1 MMKSKFLI
9 SLSFV
14 IVIIFSYG
22 IIVGHYQIFPFE
34 ILSDLN
40 KIIKNEQIQSES
52 RPQIYQDL
60 SKVNDLIGIH
70 SKNDIQTKRLLL
82 NNYIWPNDDLPFNKM
97 PTNYSI
103 NIQDN
108 LFSDIDSL
116 LQINSYVVEMTYEMN
131 SISYL
136 FLPKISNDKL
146 IIYHQGHT
154 SSSLR
159 GPDSHSFEQDKE
171 IIKSF
176 LDNNYSVL
184 IFSMPGHGMN
194 NEPVVD
200 VPNLGK
206 ITLNS
211 HNHFKLIESE
221 NLKPIKFF
229 IEPVIITL
237 NHIKLN
243 HNFESFNM
251 VGLSGGGWTTVIISA
266 LDDRIEKSYSVAG
279 SFPIWMR
286 SDLSNFGDYEQ
297 TIPEFYQIANYEE
310 LYIMGSYGDDRNL
323 ILFYNEFDPCCFS
336 GDLYKKF
343 PFKNIIQEK
352 LQILGKGHFD
362 VIIDYEQ
369 NEHIISDFTINQILL
384 FLKSE

>member
-1 MMKSKFLI
+1 MKSKTLI
-9 SLSFV
+9 SLTFV

-22 IIVGHYQIFPFE
+22 IVVGHYQIFPFE
-34 ILSDLN
+34 ILSDFN
-40 KIIKNEQIQSES
+40 KIIKNNQIQSES

-60 SKVNDLIGIH
+60 SQINDLISIY
-70 SKNDIQTKRLLL
+70 SKNDIETKKLLL
-82 NNYIWPNDDLPFNKM
+82 NNYIWPNNDLPFNKM
-97 PTNYSI
+97 PTNYST

-116 LQINSYVVEMTYEMN
+116 LQINSYVVEMNYEMN

-171 IIKSF
+171 IIETF
-176 LDNNYSVL
+176 LDNDYSVL
-184 IFSMPGHGMN
+184 IFSMPGQGMN
-194 NEPVVD
+194 NEPVVE

-211 HNHFKLIESE
+211 HNHFKLIESKD
-221 NLKPIKFF
+221 LKPIKFF

-237 NHIKLN
+237 NHIELN

-251 VGLSGGGWTTVIISA
+251 IGLSGGGWTTIIISA
-266 LDDRIEKSYSVAG
+266 LDDRIKKSYSVAG

-297 TIPEFYQIANYEE
+297 TIPDFYQIANYEE
-310 LYIMGSYGDDRNL
+310 LYLMSSYGVGREL

-343 PFKNIIQEK
+343 PFKNIIQER
-352 LQILGKGHFD
+352 LQILEKGQFD
-362 VIIDYEQ
+362 VIIDSKQ
-369 NEHIISDFTINQILL
+369 NKHIVSDFTIDQILL
-384 FLKSE
+384 SLKSE

>member
-171 IIKSF
+171 IIKTF

>member
-1 MMKSKFLI
+1 MMKSKIII
-9 SLSFV
+9 SLIFV
-14 IVIIFSYG
+14 IGITFSYG
-22 IIVGHYQIFPFE
+22 LVVGHYHFFPFE

-40 KIIKNEQIQSES
+40 KIIQNQNTKLEP
-52 RPQIYQDL
+52 RPQIYQDI
-60 SKVNDLIGIH
+60 SQINDLITIT
-70 SKNDIQTKRLLL
+70 SKDDIERKKILL
-82 NNYIWPNDDLPFNKM
+82 NNYIWPNNDLPFNKI
-97 PTNYSI
+97 PKDYSL
-103 NIQDN
+103 NIQDD

-116 LQINSYVVEMTYEMN
+116 LQINSYTVEMSYGMN

-136 FLPKISNDKL
+136 FLPKISNNEL

-159 GPDSHSFEQDKE
+159 GYDSHSFEQDKE
-171 IIKSF
+171 IIKNF
-176 LDNNYSVL
+176 LDDNYSVL

-211 HNHFKLIESE
+211 HDHFKLIESE
-221 NLKPIKFF
+221 TLKPIKFF

-237 NHIKLN
+237 NHIENN
-243 HNFESFNM
+243 HTFESFNM
-251 VGLSGGGWTTVIISA
+251 IGLSGGGWTTIIISA
-266 LDDRIEKSYSVAG
+266 LDDRIQQSYSVAG

-286 SDLSNFGDYEQ
+286 SDPSNFGDYEQ
-297 TIPEFYQIANYEE
+297 TIPEFYKIANYEE
-310 LYIMGSYGDDRNL
+310 LYIMSSYGDDRKL

-343 PFKNIIQEK
+343 PFESVIQER
-352 LQILGKGHFD
+352 LQLLKKGQFD
-362 VIIDYEQ
+362 VIIDSDQ
-369 NEHIISDFTINQILL
+369 NQHIISDFTFNKILSS
-384 FLKSE
+384 LKSE

>member
-1 MMKSKFLI
+1 MKSKILI
-9 SLSFV
+9 SLTFI

-22 IIVGHYQIFPFE
+22 IVVGHYQIFPFE
-34 ILSDLN
+34 ILRDFN
-40 KIIKNEQIQSES
+40 KIIKNDQFQSES

-60 SKVNDLIGIH
+60 SQVSNLIEIS
-70 SKNDIQTKRLLL
+70 SKDDIETKKLLL
-82 NNYIWPNDDLPFNKM
+82 NNYIWPNNDLPFNKM
-97 PTNYSI
+97 PTDYST

-116 LQINSYVVEMTYEMN
+116 LQINSYTVEMTYGMN

-146 IIYHQGHT
+146 LIYHQGHT

-171 IIKSF
+171 IIESF

-184 IFSMPGHGMN
+184 IFSMPGQGMN
-194 NEPVVD
+194 NEPVVE

-221 NLKPIKFF
+221 DLKPIKFF

-237 NHIKLN
+237 NHIELN

-251 VGLSGGGWTTVIISA
+251 IGLSGGGWNTIIISA
-266 LDDRIEKSYSVAG
+266 LDDRIKKSYSVAG

-286 SDLSNFGDYEQ
+286 SDSSDFGDYEQ
-297 TIPEFYQIANYEE
+297 TIPDFYKIANYEE
-310 LYIMGSYGDDRNL
+310 LYLMSSYGVGREL

-352 LQILGKGHFD
+352 LQTLEKGQFD
-362 VIIDYEQ
+362 IIIDLEQ
-369 NEHIISDFTINQILL
+369 NKHIISNFTIDQILL
-384 FLKSE
+384 SLKSK